1 MKLKVCGMKYPGNI
15 TAVSELLPDYIGFI
29 FWEKSARFFDGE
41 LPEIP
46 PSIKKVG
53 VFVDASTEA
62 IYAKIEKYQLDAIQL
77 HGNESPDY
85 CKALQSHNIQVIKVF
100 SVTDDFDFSIL
111 QPYEPV
117 CDFFLFDTKGQL
129 PGGNGV
135 VFNWELLAK
144 YPSQKPFFLSGGI
157 GSDAIDKIKK
167 LQLPIYAIDINSKF
181 ETEPGLKDPKLI
193 QTVQYHLKSQQ

>member
-1 MKLKVCGMKYPGNI
+1 MKYPGNI
-15 TAVSELLPDYIGFI
+15 TAVSELLPDYMGFI

-85 CKALQSHNIQVIKVF
+85 CKALQSNNIQVIKVF

-157 GSDAIDKIKK
+157 GSDAIEKIKK
-167 LQLPIYAIDINSKF
+167 LHVPVCAIDINSKF
-181 ETEPGLKDPKLI
+181 ETEPGLKDPQLI
-193 QTVQYHLKSQQ
+193 QTFQHHLKSQQ

>member
-1 MKLKVCGMKYPGNI
+1 MKYPENI
-15 TAVSELLPDYIGFI
+15 TAVSKLLPDCMGFI
-29 FWEKSARFFDGE
+29 FWEKSARFFDDE

-46 PSIKKVG
+46 ISIKKVG
-53 VFVDASTEA
+53 VFVDASFEA
-62 IYAKIEKYQLDAIQL
+62 VHTKIKKYQLDVVQL

-85 CKALQSHNIQVIKVF
+85 CKYIQSYDVQIIKSF
-100 SVTDDFDFSIL
+100 SVTDNFDFAIL
-111 QPYEPV
+111 QPFESV
-117 CDFFLFDTKGQL
+117 CDFFLFDTKGEL

-157 GSDAIDKIKK
+157 GSDAIEKIKK

-193 QTVQYHLKSQQ
+193 QTFQHHLKSQQ